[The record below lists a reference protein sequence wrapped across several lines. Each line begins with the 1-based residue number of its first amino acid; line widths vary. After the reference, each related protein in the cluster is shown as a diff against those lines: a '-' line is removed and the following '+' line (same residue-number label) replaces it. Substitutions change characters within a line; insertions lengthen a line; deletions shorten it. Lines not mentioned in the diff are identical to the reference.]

1 MSNSFCSDSPDH
13 KHHYTEDNFEFCDF
27 YCMYCYKSLD
37 YQEGAEEFME
47 DSTSDILESK
57 SEEFWN
63 SLTKEQQLDV
73 FCAVCRRIYQS
84 EIIDKGSYRYTLY
97 DVFKF
102 GPESYSPALD
112 AGYLTIHNRIYTDD
126 DINDFITKIKKFG
139 EENNISEEK
148 ISNLITT
155 LYLY

>member
-1 MSNSFCSDSPDH
+1 MDD
-13 KHHYTEDNFEFCDF
+13 KYI
-27 YCMYCYKSLD
+27 K
-37 YQEGAEEFME
+37 
-47 DSTSDILESK
+47 I

-84 EIIDKGSYRYTLY
+84 EITDKGSYRHTLY